1 MASAAANAAFELA
14 SVLESASSLGASDAQ
29 DVAASLSLIMD
40 VKVASDMWSTNTS
53 ATSAAAEGITAAVN
67 QLARAAA
74 AGAEAGFDTA
84 GNVSAATELLVTS
97 KNFNMSIDVRSDPA
111 ELARTP
117 FACDSVAGE
126 PALVA
131 LPAVAVE
138 DAEGF
143 NSSLPVTAVLFTTP
157 VNLHP
162 APQARRRT
170 LSASASETTSPS
182 TVNSTVSPTVSFSLT
197 QQTRVLKVRNA
208 SSNINVSLPFVPSP
222 SACLGQPIDAK
233 SAAACTTTV
242 ECRWWD
248 ELDQRWSTEGCT
260 TVLAARTVA
269 CVCDHLTEFV
279 AFEFP
284 TSVEELIATLL
295 DAISMQTLSE
305 RALQCALEPRRT
317 WRTVPV
323 LYWCTFALLS
333 LFILLLTNAVVK
345 DRAEVRMTAALLRGK
360 KKSAGSAQLPHLDS
374 TVRLKTMAR
383 IQTGSMARL
392 KTMGRIRIGSMARL
406 KTMGRIQTGTPAL
419 SASPP
424 PSPPLSSAATIS
436 NAVALDGAGSGSS
449 DNQADRPR
457 ILGSILSDSPVLT
470 FSDTSCLPDEVSTM
484 HDVAV
489 VDISDAISDNSTL
502 AQLAA
507 TVKAPKDFNSTTLDV
522 ESIGSEPTTN
532 ACAPAGISTKLDED
546 EKLATQAAHDYRK
559 VTVSSSS
566 LVRGRWKKGLHGTQ
580 ANIVASRWNKDVDRV
595 WKRVC
600 LACMSSH
607 SLCSG
612 ICYRGAGNFTRA
624 QTVMVLVNSFAF
636 ELVLLCIFYE
646 EDEPREDGEALIT
659 INLIAIGVG
668 ATYCALIVIPVMLIF
683 VWLFEPMIFVRL
695 GRWAFRTMFC
705 WPCFLRQRFC
715 LQEAPCSIR
724 HRRMKVHPNPR
735 HHRKAKAPEVK
746 STERIQTTPFAPAD
760 DTKTPSAVA
769 HSPNDHGVS
778 PERQFAYTSLH
789 DVMLK
794 ASLTHS
800 WKRRDWPSIRKI
812 LFGWVGNFICFGL
825 MIFLFSLYM
834 CELFEPPP
842 FGVSSDSNTT
852 NATETGLE
860 EEQDEPAGDTDELLI
875 AWALSCFQRFVRTQH
890 IAHHIAQPSCHTQQ
904 LHFGRCAHGR
914 SWPSLPLSYDSLRAI
929 VSEVCRCMQA
939 AHPTLSC
946 HTLVP
951 SPWQILHEPIMILA
965 SKGLPILFASAF
977 CANCCGET
985 IVALIELVVMGIVA
999 CIKEIRGS

>member
-40 VKVASDMWSTNTS
+40 VKVASDMWSTTTS

-143 NSSLPVTAVLFTTP
+143 NSSLPVTAVLFTTS

-182 TVNSTVSPTVSFSLT
+182 TVNNTVSPTVSFSLT

-360 KKSAGSAQLPHLDS
+360 KKSAGSAQLPHLGS
-374 TVRLKTMAR
+374 TVRLKTMGRIQTGSTVRLKTMGR

-392 KTMGRIRIGSMARL
+392 KTMGRIQTGSMARLKTMGRIQIGSMARL
-406 KTMGRIQTGTPAL
+406 KTMGIIQTGTPAL

-489 VDISDAISDNSTL
+489 VDISDNSTL

-522 ESIGSEPTTN
+522 ESIGSKPPTN

-546 EKLATQAAHDYRK
+546 EKSATQAAHDYRK

-646 EDEPREDGEALIT
+646 EEEPREDGEALIT
-659 INLIAIGVG
+659 INLIAIVVG

-852 NATETGLE
+852 NATEAGLQ

-875 AWALSCFQRFVRTQH
+875 AWALSCFQRF
-890 IAHHIAQPSCHTQQ
+890 
-904 LHFGRCAHGR
+904 
-914 SWPSLPLSYDSLRAI
+914 
-929 VSEVCRCMQA
+929 
-939 AHPTLSC
+939 
-946 HTLVP
+946 
-951 SPWQILHEPIMILA
+951 ILHEPIMILA